1 MADYVTMDRALMEE
15 VPPVLVDI
23 ILDEYLF
30 NVLPRSLVP
39 TIAWMAVVGFAAWW
53 IGGWVAQSLL
63 GIVSDASVSDEVSE
77 TYTQKEKQDQSELK
91 HQANRIKST
100 KAAEEK
106 KKL

>member
-1 MADYVTMDRALMEE
+1 MADYVTMDRTLMEG

-30 NVLPRSLVP
+30 NVLPWSLVP

-63 GIVSDASVSDEVSE
+63 GVVSDASISDKVSE
-77 TYTQKEKQDQSELK
+77 TYTPEKQEQSGRK
-91 HQANRIKST
+91 QQANRIKLT

-106 KKL
+106 KNL